1 MNSRRRFVQNTSIL
15 GAALA
20 LAPSFTHGAINK
32 IPKSTINIGLIGV
45 GLRGT
50 THLSNLL
57 KRDDVHISAICDID
71 ASRIAI
77 AEDLI
82 AKASK
87 KSPNPLEATPMII
100 EIYWT

>member
-15 GAALA
+15 GTALA
-20 LAPSFTHGAINK
+20 LAPSFAHGAINK
-32 IPKSTINIGLIGV
+32 IPKSKINIGLIGV
-45 GLRGT
+45 GLRGP

-82 AKASK
+82 AKAGK

-100 EIYWT
+100 EIY